1 MSDVI
6 CTITGKVLHVGAVES
21 VGAKSF
27 KKRVLV
33 IETQDKYPAPLAV
46 EWFGDQLDAPDAV
59 GRGDVATVTAR
70 VQGREWN
77 GRWYVSL
84 AGIALKCAA
93 VRGGDRAATTPAIEP
108 EDRPS
113 AHTAGPQD
121 KLPF

>member
-6 CTITGKVLHVGAVES
+6 CTITGKVLYVGGVET
-21 VGAKSF
+21 VGAKGF

-33 IETQDKYPAPLAV
+33 IETQDKHPTPLAV

-84 AGIALKCAA
+84 AGIALTCAA
-93 VRGGDRAATTPAIEP
+93 VRGGDRTATTPATADT
-108 EDRPS
+108 DRPS
-113 AHTAGPQD
+113 AHTDGAQE